1 MAPLTT
7 PAGLKPPSTRRLW
20 AAGPARRTPGVGR
33 PGALRLGFHLAPGM
47 TVGVLGGS
55 FNPAHA
61 GHRHLA
67 ETARVR
73 LGLDRVLWLVT
84 PQNPLKGAGAAPLH
98 ERMASAREQAK
109 GPLMIVSDAEARIG
123 RTYTYDTLLALQA
136 RHPGVRFVWLMG
148 ADNLVQLPRWRG
160 WLEIA
165 RTTKIAVLPRPAYN
179 QRALS
184 SLAARRL
191 RRWRVAAS
199 RAPAL
204 ADMVAPAWVFLQVRQ
219 NALSATALRAE
230 NPVPGDPS

>member
-1 MAPLTT
+1 
-7 PAGLKPPSTRRLW
+7 
-20 AAGPARRTPGVGR
+20 VGR

-148 ADNLVQLPRWRG
+148 ADNLAGFHRWRG
-160 WLEIA
+160 WIDIL
-165 RTTKIAVLPRPAYN
+165 RRFPVAVVSRPGSM
-179 QRALS
+179 LS
-184 SLAARRL
+184 SRFAPAAGRFAHARIPSEAASTLARRP
-191 RRWRVAAS
+191 V
-199 RAPAL
+199 
-204 ADMVAPAWVFLQVRQ
+204 PAWVYITGPL
-219 NALSATALRAE
+219 NPLSSTELRARRAKAAR
-230 NPVPGDPS
+230 PG